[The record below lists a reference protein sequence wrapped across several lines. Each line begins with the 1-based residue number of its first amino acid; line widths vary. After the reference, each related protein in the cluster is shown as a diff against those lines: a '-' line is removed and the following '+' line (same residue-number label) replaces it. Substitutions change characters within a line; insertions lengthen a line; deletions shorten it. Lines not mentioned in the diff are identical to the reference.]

1 MKSQITKYAERLEAD
16 LEGLEWPEGT
26 MTAQRL
32 WIGRSEGAR
41 VVFPLGE
48 GKEGIEVFTTR
59 PDTLMGV
66 TYVVLAPEH
75 PLVKELTTAGQKGA
89 VEAYVK
95 EAAGKSDMDR
105 SSTGKDK
112 GKTGVFTGATAVHP
126 ISGEPVPVWVAD
138 YVLWG
143 YGTGAVMAV
152 PAHDERDFAFA
163 KVGRWCMTSFCI
175 SSFVLTHIETNTTH
189 SASASPSP
197 RWWRPPIP
205 ARSTWTRRPSPVK
218 ARRSTAARSSTGSR
232 RPRPSRRLSGSWP
245 AWGGARP

>member
-1 MKSQITKYAERLEAD
+1 
-16 LEGLEWPEGT
+16 
-26 MTAQRL
+26 MTAQKL
-32 WIGRSEGAR
+32 WIGRSEGAK
-41 VVFPLGE
+41 VVFPLDGHA
-48 GKEGIEVFTTR
+48 EGIEVFTTR

-75 PLVKELTTAGQKGA
+75 PLVKALTTEAQRGA

-105 SSTGKDK
+105 TSTGKDK

-152 PAHDERDFAFA
+152 PAHDERDHAFA
-163 KVGRWCMTSFCI
+163 QVGWMNVDVGVGWRIPPSQ
-175 SSFVLTHIETNTTH
+175 SSRDRSIDQVTDTDPFTTH
-189 SASASPSP
+189 
-197 RWWRPPIP
+197 
-205 ARSTWTRRPSPVK
+205 THT
-218 ARRSTAARSSTGSR
+218 
-232 RPRPSRRLSGSWP
+232 
-245 AWGGARP
+245 

>member
-1 MKSQITKYAERLEAD
+1 MDMIRPTPCMISSHPPNETATQNPQITQYAERLEAD

-41 VVFPLGE
+41 VVFPLGGGGGE
-48 GKEGIEVFTTR
+48 GKGKEGIEVFTTR

-75 PLVKELTTAGQKGA
+75 PLVKALTTAGQAGA

-95 EAAGKSDMDR
+95 EAAGKSDLDR
-105 SSTGKDK
+105 SATGKDK

-152 PAHDERDFAFA
+152 PAHDERDHAFA
-163 KVGRWCMTSFCI
+163 KVGGDWYGM
-175 SSFVLTHIETNTTH
+175 
-189 SASASPSP
+189 
-197 RWWRPPIP
+197 
-205 ARSTWTRRPSPVK
+205 K
-218 ARRSTAARSSTGSR
+218 
-232 RPRPSRRLSGSWP
+232 
-245 AWGGARP
+245 

>member
-1 MKSQITKYAERLEAD
+1 VCTLHTPYQPPTQQPQPLPKQITKYAERLESD

-32 WIGRSEGAR
+32 WIGRSEGAK
-41 VVFPLGE
+41 VVFPLAGQ
-48 GKEGIEVFTTR
+48 GEGIEVFTTR

-75 PLVKELTTAGQKGA
+75 PLVKALTTERQRGA

-95 EAAGKSDMDR
+95 EAAGKSDLDR
-105 SSTGKDK
+105 SATGKDK

-126 ISGEPVPVWVAD
+126 VSGEPVPVWVAD

-152 PAHDERDFAFA
+152 PAHDERDHAFA
-163 KVGRWCMTSFCI
+163 QVGGFGGLGVWDGTCRKATAKMDRCI
-175 SSFVLTHIETNTTH
+175 DGLHARFNHPTYTKTTTT
-189 SASASPSP
+189 AL
-197 RWWRPPIP
+197 RPPH
-205 ARSTWTRRPSPVK
+205 
-218 ARRSTAARSSTGSR
+218 
-232 RPRPSRRLSGSWP
+232 
-245 AWGGARP
+245 